1 MARMIRVL
9 VVDDHPVT
17 SQGVAD
23 ALRESGDIEIVGV
36 AETLSRARSLIGSLS
51 PDVVLCDVQV
61 GRERSLG
68 LPREI
73 GGPAPAILFF
83 TSYDYPSFVRAALEG
98 GAAGYVLK
106 SAPIADV
113 VAGIRTVAG
122 GGSTFAARD
131 LHSARRAQ
139 RMPTERELEV
149 IRRVAMG
156 QSNAE
161 IGEVLDITERTVESH
176 LRRLFSRY
184 SVDSRTELTLIAARS
199 GWIDL
204 MGL

>member
-23 ALRESGDIEIVGV
+23 ALREAADIEIVGV
-36 AETLSRARSLIGSLS
+36 AETLSRARALVASLS

-68 LPREI
+68 LPGEI
-73 GGPAPAILFF
+73 DGPTPAILFF

-98 GAAGYVLK
+98 GAAGYMLK
-106 SAPIADV
+106 SAPIAEV
-113 VAGIRTVAG
+113 LAGIRTVAA
-122 GGSTFAARD
+122 GGSTFAVRD
-131 LHSARRAQ
+131 LRSARRAP

-149 IRRVAMG
+149 IRRVALG
-156 QSNAE
+156 QTNAE
-161 IGEVLDITERTVESH
+161 IGAALEIAERTVESH

-204 MGL
+204 MDL